1 MASSGVLKVVCAV
14 ALLMAA
20 LFLCGAKA
28 SVQCRH
34 LADDLRPCIPY
45 VQNNGVPDEMC
56 CNGIKTVYNRD
67 QTTRQDIA
75 NCLRQLNNDANTRT
89 IPLALGLPDRCGIVG

>member
-1 MASSGVLKVVCAV
+1 MASSGVLKVVCVV

-20 LFLCGAKA
+20 LFLCGVKA

-34 LADDLRPCIPY
+34 LADDLQPCTPY
-45 VQNNGVPDEMC
+45 VQNGGVPEEMC
-56 CNGIKTVYNRD
+56 CNGIKTIYNRG

-75 NCLRQLNNDANTRT
+75 NCLRQLNNDANTQT